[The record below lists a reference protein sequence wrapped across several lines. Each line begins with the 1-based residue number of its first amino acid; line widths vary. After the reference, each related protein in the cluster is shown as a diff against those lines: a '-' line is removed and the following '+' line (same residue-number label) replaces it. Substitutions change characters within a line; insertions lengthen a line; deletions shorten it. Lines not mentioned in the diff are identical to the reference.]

1 MNAIE
6 MELQMSTQLLNTD
19 PALEDAES
27 VMVSLLYVATLY
39 IKKPTLDLA
48 KMALRL
54 SETLNLPQYTESALI
69 CSVARRMCVHW
80 TLQVIALE
88 QAAHHG

>member
-1 MNAIE
+1 MRMQLINA
-6 MELQMSTQLLNTD
+6 D
-19 PALEDAES
+19 PGLPDAES

-48 KMALRL
+48 KMALQL

-69 CSVARRMCVHW
+69 CSVARRMCVQW
-80 TLQVIALE
+80 TLLVMAHE
-88 QAAHHG
+88 QAQHG